1 MVTLKKPK
9 RAKGKSAKNGRT
21 IEREAKLARVRE
33 PKPRSEEATRIPSH
47 GHGRLITFQKGQPSA
62 NPSGR
67 PASLRDV
74 QQLCRKKSVSAV
86 HALIACI
93 ETPDG
98 KIVRNADP
106 RAVALV
112 SSTLLKWGYGEPP
125 PYDPTQEKPEL
136 RIDLSGLTLD
146 ERRMLLAA
154 MDRVTTVA
162 TENSHDTGPEF
173 DPSRF
178 EQEPPTIEAEPVTPS
193 RSSYKAPV
201 HAPRQRL
208 HLS

>member
-1 MVTLKKPK
+1 MKPNGTTTGSKAKTPKKG
-9 RAKGKSAKNGRT
+9 RKS
-21 IEREAKLARVRE
+21 KLGHSIARPRE
-33 PKPRSEEATRIPSH
+33 PAARSAEATRIPA
-47 GHGRLITFQKGQPSA
+47 HGRGRLMTFQPGQSG
-62 NPSGR
+62 NPGGK

-162 TENSHDTGPEF
+162 TEHSHDTGPEF

-201 HAPRQRL
+201 HASRQRL